1 MNANQTPCI
10 GQGNTT
16 QNLLMQQMLMA
27 KLNQQVLLNGASNFT
42 EFKAPQPVQKNLV
55 DLGNKKFQGTSF

>member
-27 KLNQQVLLNGASNFT
+27 KLNHQVLLNGASHFT